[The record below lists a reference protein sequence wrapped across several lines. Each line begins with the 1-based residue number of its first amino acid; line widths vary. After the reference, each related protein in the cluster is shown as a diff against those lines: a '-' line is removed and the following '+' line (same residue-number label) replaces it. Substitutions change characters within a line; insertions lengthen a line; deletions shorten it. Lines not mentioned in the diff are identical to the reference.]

1 MCVRRIVSQGLIC
14 PIGLA
19 CPRLSDY
26 PSQAAK
32 VNKRTLKLAAKI
44 ALLWSEGVI
53 GPVDV

>member
-1 MCVRRIVSQGLIC
+1 MSQGLIC